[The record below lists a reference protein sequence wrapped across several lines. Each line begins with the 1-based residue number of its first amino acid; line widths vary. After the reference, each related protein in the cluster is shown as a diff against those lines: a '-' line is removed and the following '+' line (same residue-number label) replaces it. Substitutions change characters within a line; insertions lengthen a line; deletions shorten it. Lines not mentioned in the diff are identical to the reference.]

1 MASIRRKF
9 SFKRDH
15 KISDA
20 TATNGSFVDGPVN
33 ISSNQPPVSFGHKDH
48 HFDVSKQVG
57 TQKVKLSLVGG

>member
-1 MASIRRKF
+1 MASMKKRF

-20 TATNGSFVDGPVN
+20 TTSGSFVDGPVN
-33 ISSNQPPVSFGHKDH
+33 ISPNQPPVSFGHKDH

-57 TQKVKLSLVGG
+57 THKVKLSLVCG